1 MTIVGCD
8 FHPSWQ
14 QIAILDMETGE
25 VRECKLVNGNGEAER
40 FYQQLPSP
48 TLIGVEA
55 CGNSQWFVD
64 RCSGWGTKYGLEMRP
79 RFEPAMCASKRPTG
93 GTRPKF

>member
-40 FYQQLPSP
+40 SNLPLR
-48 TLIGVEA
+48 TLVSESA
-55 CGNSQWFVD
+55 V
-64 RCSGWGTKYGLEMRP
+64 
-79 RFEPAMCASKRPTG
+79 
-93 GTRPKF
+93 